1 MKANAYGLS
10 PTLQCLTNT
19 RYLTEGVYTV
29 KVHGQHT
36 LNAPRDKVW
45 AFLMN
50 PAAIAKVMP
59 GCEQLEEVAPDTY
72 RATLKLGIAAVKGT
86 YIGSV
91 KIFDKTPPTHYRMAI
106 DGNGTPGFVK
116 GEATIDLQE
125 HDDKTMLIYDAD
137 TQVGGLIANVG
148 QRMISG
154 VAKLIINQSLKKLD
168 DELAHF

>member
-1 MKANAYGLS
+1 MKVN
-10 PTLQCLTNT
+10 
-19 RYLTEGVYTV
+19 
-29 KVHGQHT
+29 GQHT

-50 PAAIAKVMP
+50 PEAIAKVIP

-86 YIGSV
+86 YTGSV
-91 KIFDKTPPTHYRMAI
+91 KIFDKAPPTHYRMAI
-106 DGNGTPGFVK
+106 DGSGTPGFVK
-116 GEATIDLQE
+116 GEAAIDLQA
-125 HDDKTMLIYDAD
+125 HDDKTVLIYDAD

-148 QRMISG
+148 QRMVSG

-168 DELAHF
+168 DELVHF